1 VAEYVVRHGDRAH
14 VVTVEREGDRLRV
27 VLDGRAHRVTL
38 ERHLGTTCFLLGDGS
53 LRTPVVIRSTA
64 GEHLVGIRD
73 EQYRLRVEPRLPVA
87 RRGRDRPVAGPQELR
102 APMPGLVV
110 AVEVAAGDAVHAGQ
124 VLLIIEAMKMQSEIR
139 APASGRVVSLGV
151 RPGEEVT
158 GGAVLAV
165 IEPTG

>member
-1 VAEYVVRHGDRAH
+1 M
-14 VVTVEREGDRLRV
+14 VTVERDGDRLRV
-27 VLDGRAHRVTL
+27 TLDGQPCLVTL
-38 ERHLGTTCFLLGDGS
+38 ERYLGATCFLLGEGS

-64 GEHLVGIRD
+64 GEHLVEIGD
-73 EQYRLRVEPRLPVA
+73 EQYRLQVEPRLPIA
-87 RRGRDRPVAGPQELR
+87 RRGGGPAAAGPQELR

-110 AVEVAAGDAVHAGQ
+110 AVEVAAGDAVSAGQ

-139 APASGRVVSLGV
+139 APASGRVLSLGV
-151 RPGEEVT
+151 RPGEEVA